1 MKTWKKIVGLTTITG
16 VALGCLA
23 YFAKKKSLE
32 DDFSDE
38 FDDAFD
44 DFDDEI
50 KEKTSSEDEQTNRN
64 YVPLD
69 IETPSTANKNSENE
83 KLADNKDDNSKKES
97 SDAKAEG
104 KEKKA

>member
-1 MKTWKKIVGLTTITG
+1 MKTWKKITILTTVTG
-16 VALGCLA
+16 VALGVLA

-44 DFDDEI
+44 EFDDEM
-50 KEKTSSEDEQTNRN
+50 TEDEDSSKDRN

-69 IETPSTANKNSENE
+69 VETKTDKEDEESDNADSSE
-83 KLADNKDDNSKKES
+83 ADEE
-97 SDAKAEG
+97 KAEA
-104 KEKKA
+104 EN